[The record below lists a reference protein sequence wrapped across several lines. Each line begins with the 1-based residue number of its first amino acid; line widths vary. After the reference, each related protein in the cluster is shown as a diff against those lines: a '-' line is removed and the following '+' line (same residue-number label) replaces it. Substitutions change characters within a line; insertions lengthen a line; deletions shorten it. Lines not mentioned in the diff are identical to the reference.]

1 MQIIWDARKA
11 ATNLKKHKV
20 SFEEASTIFADTL
33 AVTGADP
40 DHSIG
45 EARWITFGQSVRGR
59 LLAVAHTDE
68 GDIIRIIS
76 ARMATRHEKRF
87 YEES

>member
-1 MQIIWDARKA
+1 MDIVWDDRKA
-11 ATNLKKHKV
+11 AANLKKHRV
-20 SFEEASTIFADTL
+20 SFEEAGTVFMDALSI
-33 AVTGADP
+33 TGADP

-45 EARWITFGQSVRGR
+45 EARWITFGQSVRRR

-68 GDIIRIIS
+68 SDTIRIIS

-87 YEES
+87 YEEG

>member
-45 EARWITFGQSVRGR
+45 EARWITFGQSVHGR

>member
-68 GDIIRIIS
+68 GDIIRSIS

>member
-11 ATNLKKHKV
+11 AANKKKHGV
-20 SFEEASTIFADTL
+20 SFEEAATVFADPL
-33 AVTGADP
+33 SLTGADP
-40 DHSIG
+40 DHSVG
-45 EARWITFGQSVRGR
+45 EHRWISFGQSVRGR

-76 ARMATRHEKRF
+76 ARVATRHEKRF
-87 YEES
+87 YEEG